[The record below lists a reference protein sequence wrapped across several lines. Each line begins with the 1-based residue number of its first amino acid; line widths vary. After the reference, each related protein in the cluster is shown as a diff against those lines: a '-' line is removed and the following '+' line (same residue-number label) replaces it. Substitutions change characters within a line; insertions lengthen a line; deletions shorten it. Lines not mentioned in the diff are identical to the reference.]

1 MAVTPSRVEITE
13 GGSAVLSA
21 SVSPEAASDRAVAWS
36 SSDRSVATVDKS
48 GTVHGLKPGT
58 ATVTATAE
66 GKSGTCAVTVKAK
79 AVNVTEVTLDK
90 TELTLTEGETGT
102 LTATVK
108 PDNADNR
115 KVTWSSDKTEIAT
128 VDGSGRVTA
137 VKAGEAVITVTT
149 EDGGKTATCKVTVK
163 AKAVNVT
170 EVTLDRAELTLTEG
184 ETETLT
190 ATVRPDNA
198 DNRKV
203 TWSSDKTEI
212 ATVDGAGKVTAVKP
226 GEAVVTVTTEDGG
239 KTATCKVTVKAKT
252 VNVTEVTLDR
262 TELTLTEGETETLM
276 ATVRPDNADN
286 RKVTWISDKT
296 DVATVGGD
304 GRVTAVKAGE
314 AVITVTTE
322 DGGKT
327 ATCKVTVKAKAVNVT
342 DVSLDRTELTL
353 TEGETETLTA
363 TVKPDNA
370 DNRKVTW
377 SSDKTDVA
385 TVDGAGRV
393 TAVKAGEATVTVTTE
408 DGGRTATCKVT
419 VKAKT
424 VNVTE
429 VTLDRTELTLT
440 EGETETLMATVRPDN
455 ADNRK
460 VTWISDK
467 TDVATVGGDGRV
479 TAVKAGEAVVTVTTE
494 DGGKTATC
502 KVTVKAKAVNVT
514 DVSLDRTELT
524 LTEGE
529 TETLTA
535 TVKPD
540 NADNRK
546 VTWSSDKTDV
556 ATVDGAGR
564 VTAVKA
570 GEAVITVT
578 TEDGGKTA
586 TCKVT
591 VKAKTVPVTGVEVNP
606 WAVTLSV
613 RGTSKLSYTIRPAD
627 ATNQNVKW
635 ESESPSVATVDSEG
649 NVQGVAAGTAKICVT
664 TEDGGFKSY
673 CTVTVKKAESKF
685 EVGGLWYEYF
695 GQNKARVIPDPDGS
709 KYGGNIS
716 IPGQIEYGGITYSV
730 VHIGSRAFY
739 ECADLKSVTLGEGI
753 EYIGTWAF
761 YNCPNL
767 ERITFSS
774 TMGSFN
780 TDNPVFERCPKLE
793 IVTTP
798 KTSESQRY
806 YFYTHGGVLY
816 RHCYYSAYTGTFSKE
831 TEALSWLPE
840 KTTGA
845 FAIKDGVEVIDEFSL
860 SFTGIDKIIIPES
873 VKYIGPRFFNDSKT
887 PLEIELNWRT
897 KEDIDRISTIE
908 SDPSRFFFVRT
919 DRSAVKVT
927 VPKGTKSLYESHWLW
942 SHLGGIEERP

>member
-1 MAVTPSRVEITE
+1 MAVTPSRIEIIE
-13 GGSAVLSA
+13 GESAVLSA

-36 SSDRSVATVDKS
+36 SSDRSVVTVDKT
-48 GTVHGLKPGT
+48 GTVQGLKPGT

-79 AVNVTEVTLDK
+79 AVGVTEVTLDK
-90 TELTLTEGETGT
+90 TELTLTEGETET

-108 PDNADNR
+108 PDNADNK
-115 KVTWSSDKTEIAT
+115 KVKWSSDKTEVAT
-128 VDGSGRVTA
+128 VGGDGRVTA
-137 VKAGEAVITVTT
+137 VKAGEATVTVTT

-163 AKAVNVT
+163 AKAVSVT
-170 EVTLDRAELTLTEG
+170 DVTLD
-184 ETETLT
+184 
-190 ATVRPDNA
+190 
-198 DNRKV
+198 K
-203 TWSSDKTEI
+203 
-212 ATVDGAGKVTAVKP
+212 
-226 GEAVVTVTTEDGG
+226 
-239 KTATCKVTVKAKT
+239 
-252 VNVTEVTLDR
+252 
-262 TELTLTEGETETLM
+262 
-276 ATVRPDNADN
+276 
-286 RKVTWISDKT
+286 
-296 DVATVGGD
+296 
-304 GRVTAVKAGE
+304 
-314 AVITVTTE
+314 
-322 DGGKT
+322 
-327 ATCKVTVKAKAVNVT
+327 
-342 DVSLDRTELTL
+342 TELTL

-377 SSDKTDVA
+377 SSDKT
-385 TVDGAGRV
+385 
-393 TAVKAGEATVTVTTE
+393 E
-408 DGGRTATCKVT
+408 
-419 VKAKT
+419 
-424 VNVTE
+424 
-429 VTLDRTELTLT
+429 
-440 EGETETLMATVRPDN
+440 
-455 ADNRK
+455 
-460 VTWISDK
+460 
-467 TDVATVGGDGRV
+467 VATVGGDGKV

-494 DGGKTATC
+494 DGGKTASC

-514 DVSLDRTELT
+514 EVTLDKTELT

-546 VTWSSDKTDV
+546 VTWSSDKTEI

-570 GEAVITVT
+570 GEATVTVT

-591 VKAKTVPVTGVEVNP
+591 VKAKAVPVTGVEVNP

-709 KYGGNIS
+709 KYGGDIS

-730 VHIGSRAFY
+730 VQIWSRAFY

-753 EYIGTWAF
+753 GYIDAYAF

-774 TMGSFN
+774 TMESFN

-798 KTSESQRY
+798 KTSESQLD
-806 YFYTHGGVLY
+806 YFYTHGGALY
-816 RHCYYSAYTGTFSKE
+816 KHCYYSADTGTFSKE
-831 TEALSWLPE
+831 TEVLSWLPE

-845 FAIKDGVEVIDEFSL
+845 FAIKDGVEVIDEYSL

-873 VKYIGPRFFNDSKT
+873 VKYIETRFFNDSKT

-897 KEDIDRISTIE
+897 KEDIDRISTIV
-908 SDPSRFFFVRT
+908 SDPSRFFFFRT

>member
-1 MAVTPSRVEITE
+1 MAVTPSRIEIIE

-48 GTVHGLKPGT
+48 GTVHGLRPGT

-66 GKSGTCAVTVKAK
+66 GKSGICAVTVKAK

-115 KVTWSSDKTEIAT
+115 KVTWSSDKTEVAT
-128 VDGSGRVTA
+128 VDGDGNVTA
-137 VKAGEAVITVTT
+137 VKPGEAVVTVTT

-170 EVTLDRAELTLTEG
+170 EVTLDKTELTLTEG

-212 ATVDGAGKVTAVKP
+212 ATVDGAG
-226 GEAVVTVTTEDGG
+226 
-239 KTATCKVTVKAKT
+239 
-252 VNVTEVTLDR
+252 
-262 TELTLTEGETETLM
+262 
-276 ATVRPDNADN
+276 
-286 RKVTWISDKT
+286 
-296 DVATVGGD
+296 
-304 GRVTAVKAGE
+304 RVTAVKAGE

-327 ATCKVTVKAKAVNVT
+327 ATCKVTVKAKTVSVT
-342 DVSLDRTELTL
+342 EVTLDKTELTL

-363 TVKPDNA
+363 TVRPDNA

-377 SSDKTDVA
+377 SSDKT
-385 TVDGAGRV
+385 
-393 TAVKAGEATVTVTTE
+393 E
-408 DGGRTATCKVT
+408 
-419 VKAKT
+419 
-424 VNVTE
+424 
-429 VTLDRTELTLT
+429 
-440 EGETETLMATVRPDN
+440 
-455 ADNRK
+455 
-460 VTWISDK
+460 I
-467 TDVATVGGDGRV
+467 
-479 TAVKAGEAVVTVTTE
+479 
-494 DGGKTATC
+494 
-502 KVTVKAKAVNVT
+502 
-514 DVSLDRTELT
+514 
-524 LTEGE
+524 
-529 TETLTA
+529 
-535 TVKPD
+535 
-540 NADNRK
+540 
-546 VTWSSDKTDV
+546 

-586 TCKVT
+586 SCKVT

-695 GQNKARVIPDPDGS
+695 YSPNLARVIPDPDGS

-730 VHIGSRAFY
+730 VQIWCRAFY

-753 EYIGTWAF
+753 GYIDAWAF

-774 TMGSFN
+774 TMNSFD
-780 TDNPVFERCPKLE
+780 TGNPVFERCPKLE

-798 KTSESQRY
+798 KTSESQRD
-806 YFYTHGGVLY
+806 YFYTHGGALY
-816 RHCYYSAYTGTFSKE
+816 KHCYYSAYTGTFSKV
-831 TEALSWLPE
+831 TEVLSWLPE

-845 FAIKDGVEVIDEFSL
+845 FAIKDGVEVIDEYSL

-873 VKYIGPRFFNDSKT
+873 VKYIEARFFNDSKT

-897 KEDIDRISTIE
+897 KEDIDRISTIV
-908 SDPSRFFFVRT
+908 SDPSRFFFFRT

>member
-1 MAVTPSRVEITE
+1 MAVTPSRIEITE
-13 GGSAVLSA
+13 GGSATLSA
-21 SVSPEAASDRAVAWS
+21 RVSPEAASDRAVAWS

-48 GTVHGLKPGT
+48 GTVHGLRPGT

-79 AVNVTEVTLDK
+79 TINVTEVTLDK
-90 TELTLTEGETGT
+90 T
-102 LTATVK
+102 
-108 PDNADNR
+108 
-115 KVTWSSDKTEIAT
+115 
-128 VDGSGRVTA
+128 
-137 VKAGEAVITVTT
+137 
-149 EDGGKTATCKVTVK
+149 
-163 AKAVNVT
+163 
-170 EVTLDRAELTLTEG
+170 ELTLTEG

-198 DNRKV
+198 DNKKV

-212 ATVDGAGKVTAVKP
+212 ATVDGAGRVTAVKA

-239 KTATCKVTVKAKT
+239 KTATCKVTVKAKA
-252 VNVTEVTLDR
+252 VGVTDVTLDR
-262 TELTLTEGETETLM
+262 TELTLTEGETETLT
-276 ATVRPDNADN
+276 ATVKPDNADN
-286 RKVTWISDKT
+286 RKVKWSSDKT
-296 DVATVGGD
+296 DVATVD
-304 GRVTAVKAGE
+304 GAGKVTAVKAGE

-342 DVSLDRTELTL
+342 DVTLDRTELTL

-370 DNRKVTW
+370 DNKKVKW
-377 SSDKTDVA
+377 S
-385 TVDGAGRV
+385 
-393 TAVKAGEATVTVTTE
+393 
-408 DGGRTATCKVT
+408 
-419 VKAKT
+419 
-424 VNVTE
+424 
-429 VTLDRTELTLT
+429 
-440 EGETETLMATVRPDN
+440 
-455 ADNRK
+455 
-460 VTWISDK
+460 SDK

-502 KVTVKAKAVNVT
+502 KVTVKAKA
-514 DVSLDRTELT
+514 
-524 LTEGE
+524 
-529 TETLTA
+529 
-535 TVKPD
+535 
-540 NADNRK
+540 
-546 VTWSSDKTDV
+546 
-556 ATVDGAGR
+556 
-564 VTAVKA
+564 
-570 GEAVITVT
+570 
-578 TEDGGKTA
+578 
-586 TCKVT
+586 
-591 VKAKTVPVTGVEVNP
+591 VPVTGVEVNP

-685 EVGGLWYEYF
+685 EVGGLWYEYYYAP
-695 GQNKARVIPDPDGS
+695 NLARVIPDPDGI

-730 VHIGSRAFY
+730 YQIGSRVFY

-753 EYIGTWAF
+753 GYINAYAF

-774 TMGSFN
+774 TMESFN

-798 KTSESQRY
+798 KTSESQLD
-806 YFYTHGGVLY
+806 YFYTHGGALY
-816 RHCYYSAYTGTFSKE
+816 KHCYYSADTGTFSKE
-831 TEALSWLPE
+831 TEVLSWLPE

-845 FAIKDGVEVIDEFSL
+845 FAIKDGVEVIDRYSL
-860 SFTGIDKIIIPES
+860 TFTGIDKIIIPES
-873 VKYIGPRFFNDSKT
+873 VKYIGSRFFNDSKT

-908 SDPSRFFFVRT
+908 SDPSGFFFVRT

>member
-1 MAVTPSRVEITE
+1 VAVTPSRIEIIE
-13 GGSAVLSA
+13 GESAVLSA

-36 SSDRSVATVDKS
+36 SSDRSVATVDKA
-48 GTVHGLKPGT
+48 GTVHGLRPGT

-79 AVNVTEVTLDK
+79 AVNVTEVTLDR
-90 TELTLTEGETGT
+90 TELTLTEGETET

-128 VDGSGRVTA
+128 VDGAGRVTA

-163 AKAVNVT
+163 AKTVSVT
-170 EVTLDRAELTLTEG
+170 EVTLDKTELTLTEGETETLTATVKPDNADNRKVTWISDKTDVATVGGDGRVTAVKAGEATVTVTTEDGGKTASCKVTVKAKTVSVTEVTLDKTELTLTEG

-212 ATVDGAGKVTAVKP
+212 ATVDGAGKVTAVKA
-226 GEAVVTVTTEDGG
+226 GEAVVTVVTEDGG
-239 KTATCKVTVKAKT
+239 KTATCKVTVKAK
-252 VNVTEVTLDR
+252 V
-262 TELTLTEGETETLM
+262 
-276 ATVRPDNADN
+276 
-286 RKVTWISDKT
+286 
-296 DVATVGGD
+296 
-304 GRVTAVKAGE
+304 
-314 AVITVTTE
+314 
-322 DGGKT
+322 
-327 ATCKVTVKAKAVNVT
+327 
-342 DVSLDRTELTL
+342 
-353 TEGETETLTA
+353 
-363 TVKPDNA
+363 
-370 DNRKVTW
+370 
-377 SSDKTDVA
+377 
-385 TVDGAGRV
+385 
-393 TAVKAGEATVTVTTE
+393 
-408 DGGRTATCKVT
+408 
-419 VKAKT
+419 
-424 VNVTE
+424 
-429 VTLDRTELTLT
+429 
-440 EGETETLMATVRPDN
+440 
-455 ADNRK
+455 
-460 VTWISDK
+460 
-467 TDVATVGGDGRV
+467 
-479 TAVKAGEAVVTVTTE
+479 
-494 DGGKTATC
+494 
-502 KVTVKAKAVNVT
+502 
-514 DVSLDRTELT
+514 
-524 LTEGE
+524 
-529 TETLTA
+529 
-535 TVKPD
+535 
-540 NADNRK
+540 
-546 VTWSSDKTDV
+546 
-556 ATVDGAGR
+556 
-564 VTAVKA
+564 
-570 GEAVITVT
+570 
-578 TEDGGKTA
+578 
-586 TCKVT
+586 
-591 VKAKTVPVTGVEVNP
+591 VPVTGVEVNP

-649 NVQGVAAGTAKICVT
+649 NVQGIAAGTAKICVT

-695 GQNKARVIPDPDGS
+695 YGPNLARVIPDPDGI

-753 EYIGTWAF
+753 GYIGAWAF

-774 TMGSFN
+774 TMNSFD
-780 TDNPVFERCPKLE
+780 TGNPVFERCPKLE

-798 KTSESQRY
+798 KTSESQRD
-806 YFYTHGGVLY
+806 YFYTHGGALY
-816 RHCYYSAYTGTFSKE
+816 KHCYYSEDTGV
-831 TEALSWLPE
+831 TEVLSWLPE
-840 KTTGA
+840 KTTGV
-845 FAIKDGVEVIDEFSL
+845 FAIKDGVEVIDHYSL
-860 SFTGIDKIIIPES
+860 TFTGIDKIIIPES
-873 VKYIGPRFFNDSKT
+873 VKYIESRFFNDSKT

-897 KEDIDRISTIE
+897 KEDIDKISTIE
-908 SDPSRFFFVRT
+908 SDPSSFFFFRT

>member
-21 SVSPEAASDRAVAWS
+21 RVSPEAASDMAVAWS

-48 GTVHGLKPGT
+48 GTVHGLRPGT

-79 AVNVTEVTLDK
+79 AVNVTEVTLDR
-90 TELTLTEGETGT
+90 TELTLTEGETET
-102 LTATVK
+102 LTARVK

-115 KVTWSSDKTEIAT
+115 KVTWSSDKTEVAT
-128 VDGSGRVTA
+128 VGGDGRVTA
-137 VKAGEAVITVTT
+137 VKAGVAVVTVTT

-170 EVTLDRAELTLTEG
+170 EVTLDKTELTLTEG
-184 ETETLT
+184 EAETLT
-190 ATVRPDNA
+190 ATVKPDNA
-198 DNRKV
+198 DNKKV
-203 TWSSDKTEI
+203 TWSSDKTEV
-212 ATVDGAGKVTAVKP
+212 ATVDGDGKVTAVKA
-226 GEAVVTVTTEDGG
+226 GVAVVTVTTEDGG
-239 KTATCKVTVKAKT
+239 KTATCRVTVKAKA
-252 VNVTEVTLDR
+252 VNVTDVTLDR
-262 TELTLTEGETETLM
+262 TELTLTEG
-276 ATVRPDNADN
+276 D
-286 RKVTWISDKT
+286 
-296 DVATVGGD
+296 
-304 GRVTAVKAGE
+304 
-314 AVITVTTE
+314 
-322 DGGKT
+322 
-327 ATCKVTVKAKAVNVT
+327 
-342 DVSLDRTELTL
+342 
-353 TEGETETLTA
+353 TETLTA

-370 DNRKVTW
+370 DNKKVKW
-377 SSDKTDVA
+377 S
-385 TVDGAGRV
+385 
-393 TAVKAGEATVTVTTE
+393 
-408 DGGRTATCKVT
+408 
-419 VKAKT
+419 
-424 VNVTE
+424 
-429 VTLDRTELTLT
+429 
-440 EGETETLMATVRPDN
+440 
-455 ADNRK
+455 
-460 VTWISDK
+460 SDK

-502 KVTVKAKAVNVT
+502 RVTVKAKAVSVT
-514 DVSLDRTELT
+514 DVTLDKTELT

-540 NADNRK
+540 NADNKK
-546 VTWSSDKTDV
+546 VKWSSDKTDV

-570 GEAVITVT
+570 GEAVVTVT
-578 TEDGGKTA
+578 TEDGEKTA
-586 TCKVT
+586 SCKVT
-591 VKAKTVPVTGVEVNP
+591 VKAKAVPVTGVEVYP
-606 WAVTLSV
+606 WVVTLSV

-695 GQNKARVIPDPDGS
+695 YSPNLARVIPDPDGS

-730 VHIGSRAFY
+730 VQIWCRAFY

-753 EYIGTWAF
+753 GYIDAWAF

-774 TMGSFN
+774 TMNSFD
-780 TDNPVFERCPKLE
+780 TGNPVFERCPKLE

-798 KTSESQRY
+798 KTSESQRD
-806 YFYTHGGVLY
+806 YFYTHGGALY
-816 RHCYYSAYTGTFSKE
+816 KHCYYSAYTGTFSKV
-831 TEALSWLPE
+831 TEVLSWLPE

-845 FAIKDGVEVIDEFSL
+845 FAIKDGVEVIDEYSL

-873 VKYIGPRFFNDSKT
+873 VKYIETRFFNDSKT

-897 KEDIDRISTIE
+897 KEDIDRISTIV
-908 SDPSRFFFVRT
+908 SDPSRFFFFRT

>member
-1 MAVTPSRVEITE
+1 MTVTPSRIEIIE
-13 GGSAVLSA
+13 GGSAALSA

-36 SSDRSVATVDKS
+36 SSDRSVATVDKT
-48 GTVHGLKPGT
+48 GTVQGLKPGT

-66 GKSGTCAVTVKAK
+66 GKSGTCA
-79 AVNVTEVTLDK
+79 
-90 TELTLTEGETGT
+90 
-102 LTATVK
+102 
-108 PDNADNR
+108 
-115 KVTWSSDKTEIAT
+115 
-128 VDGSGRVTA
+128 
-137 VKAGEAVITVTT
+137 
-149 EDGGKTATCKVTVK
+149 VTVK

-203 TWSSDKTEI
+203 AWSSDKTE
-212 ATVDGAGKVTAVKP
+212 
-226 GEAVVTVTTEDGG
+226 
-239 KTATCKVTVKAKT
+239 
-252 VNVTEVTLDR
+252 
-262 TELTLTEGETETLM
+262 
-276 ATVRPDNADN
+276 
-286 RKVTWISDKT
+286 
-296 DVATVGGD
+296 VATVGGD

-327 ATCKVTVKAKAVNVT
+327 ASCKVTVKAKA
-342 DVSLDRTELTL
+342 
-353 TEGETETLTA
+353 
-363 TVKPDNA
+363 
-370 DNRKVTW
+370 
-377 SSDKTDVA
+377 
-385 TVDGAGRV
+385 
-393 TAVKAGEATVTVTTE
+393 
-408 DGGRTATCKVT
+408 
-419 VKAKT
+419 

-440 EGETETLMATVRPDN
+440 EGEAETLTATVRPDN

-460 VTWISDK
+460 VTWSSDK
-467 TDVATVGGDGRV
+467 TEIATVDGAGRV

-494 DGGKTATC
+494 DGGKTASC
-502 KVTVKAKAVNVT
+502 RVTVKAKA
-514 DVSLDRTELT
+514 
-524 LTEGE
+524 
-529 TETLTA
+529 
-535 TVKPD
+535 
-540 NADNRK
+540 
-546 VTWSSDKTDV
+546 
-556 ATVDGAGR
+556 
-564 VTAVKA
+564 
-570 GEAVITVT
+570 
-578 TEDGGKTA
+578 
-586 TCKVT
+586 
-591 VKAKTVPVTGVEVNP
+591 VPVTGVEVNP

-613 RGTSKLSYTIRPAD
+613 SGTSKLSYTIRPAD

-635 ESESPSVATVDSEG
+635 ESESPSVATVDSKG

-673 CTVTVKKAESKF
+673 CTVTVKKTESKF
-685 EVGGLWYEYF
+685 EVGGLWYESF

-709 KYGGNIS
+709 KYGGDIS

-730 VHIGSRAFY
+730 VQIWSRAFY

-753 EYIGTWAF
+753 GYIDAWAF

-774 TMGSFN
+774 TMNSF
-780 TDNPVFERCPKLE
+780 DIGNPVFERCPKLE

-798 KTSESQRY
+798 KTSESQLY
-806 YFYTHGGVLY
+806 YFYTHDGALY
-816 RHCYYSAYTGTFSKE
+816 KHCYYSSNTGE
-831 TEALSWLPE
+831 TEVLSWLPE
-840 KTTGA
+840 KTTGV
-845 FAIKDGVEVIDEFSL
+845 FAIKDGVEVIDDFSL

-873 VKYIGPRFFNDSKT
+873 VKYIGPIFFRDSKT

-908 SDPSRFFFVRT
+908 SDPSRFFFVHT

>member
-1 MAVTPSRVEITE
+1 MAVTPSRIEIIE
-13 GGSAVLSA
+13 GESAVLSA

-36 SSDRSVATVDKS
+36 SSDRSVATVDKA
-48 GTVHGLKPGT
+48 GTVHGLRPGT

-66 GKSGTCAVTVKAK
+66 GKSGTCA
-79 AVNVTEVTLDK
+79 
-90 TELTLTEGETGT
+90 
-102 LTATVK
+102 
-108 PDNADNR
+108 
-115 KVTWSSDKTEIAT
+115 
-128 VDGSGRVTA
+128 
-137 VKAGEAVITVTT
+137 
-149 EDGGKTATCKVTVK
+149 
-163 AKAVNVT
+163 
-170 EVTLDRAELTLTEG
+170 
-184 ETETLT
+184 
-190 ATVRPDNA
+190 
-198 DNRKV
+198 
-203 TWSSDKTEI
+203 
-212 ATVDGAGKVTAVKP
+212 
-226 GEAVVTVTTEDGG
+226 
-239 KTATCKVTVKAKT
+239 
-252 VNVTEVTLDR
+252 
-262 TELTLTEGETETLM
+262 
-276 ATVRPDNADN
+276 
-286 RKVTWISDKT
+286 
-296 DVATVGGD
+296 
-304 GRVTAVKAGE
+304 
-314 AVITVTTE
+314 
-322 DGGKT
+322 
-327 ATCKVTVKAKAVNVT
+327 VTVKAKAVNVT

-370 DNRKVTW
+370 DNKKVTW
-377 SSDKTDVA
+377 SSDKTEIA
-385 TVDGAGRV
+385 TVDGAG
-393 TAVKAGEATVTVTTE
+393 K
-408 DGGRTATCKVT
+408 
-419 VKAKT
+419 
-424 VNVTE
+424 
-429 VTLDRTELTLT
+429 
-440 EGETETLMATVRPDN
+440 
-455 ADNRK
+455 
-460 VTWISDK
+460 
-467 TDVATVGGDGRV
+467 V

-502 KVTVKAKAVNVT
+502 KVTVKAKVIGVT
-514 DVSLDRTELT
+514 EVTLDKTELT

-546 VTWSSDKTDV
+546 VTWSSDKTEI
-556 ATVDGAGR
+556 ATVDGAGK

-570 GEAVITVT
+570 GEAVVTVT

-591 VKAKTVPVTGVEVNP
+591 VKAKAVPVTGVEVNP

-649 NVQGVAAGTAKICVT
+649 NVKGVAAGTAKICVT

-685 EVGGLWYEYF
+685 EVGGLWYEYYD
-695 GQNKARVIPDPDGS
+695 GPNLARVIPDPDGS

-730 VHIGSRAFY
+730 VQIGARAFD
-739 ECADLKSVTLGEGI
+739 ECTDLKSVTLGEGI
-753 EYIGTWAF
+753 EYIAAFAF

-767 ERITFSS
+767 ESITFSS

-780 TDNPVFERCPKLE
+780 TVNPVFVRCPKLE

-798 KTSESQRY
+798 KTSESQLY
-806 YFYTHGGVLY
+806 YFYTHGRALY
-816 RHCYYSAYTGTFSKE
+816 KHCYYSADTGE
-831 TEALSWLPE
+831 TEVLSWLPE
-840 KTTGA
+840 KTTGV
-845 FAIKDGVEVIDEFSL
+845 FAIKDGVEVIDRYSL
-860 SFTGIDKIIIPES
+860 TFTGIDKIIVPES
-873 VKYIGPRFFNDSKT
+873 VKYIGQRFFDDSKT

>member
-1 MAVTPSRVEITE
+1 MAVTPSRIEIIE
-13 GGSAVLSA
+13 GESAALSA
-21 SVSPEAASDRAVAWS
+21 RVSPEAASDRAVAWS
-36 SSDRSVATVDKS
+36 SSDRSVATVDKA
-48 GTVHGLKPGT
+48 GTVQGLKPGT

-90 TELTLTEGETGT
+90 TELTLTEDETET

-115 KVTWSSDKTEIAT
+115 KVTWSSDKTEVAT
-128 VDGSGRVTA
+128 VDGAGRVTA
-137 VKAGEAVITVTT
+137 VKPGEAVVTVTTEDGGRTATCAVTVKAKAVNVTEVTLDKTELTLTEGETETLTATVRPDNADNRKVTWSSDKTDVATVDGAGRVTAVKPGEAVITVTT

-170 EVTLDRAELTLTEG
+170 EVTLD
-184 ETETLT
+184 
-190 ATVRPDNA
+190 
-198 DNRKV
+198 K
-203 TWSSDKTEI
+203 
-212 ATVDGAGKVTAVKP
+212 
-226 GEAVVTVTTEDGG
+226 
-239 KTATCKVTVKAKT
+239 
-252 VNVTEVTLDR
+252 
-262 TELTLTEGETETLM
+262 
-276 ATVRPDNADN
+276 
-286 RKVTWISDKT
+286 
-296 DVATVGGD
+296 
-304 GRVTAVKAGE
+304 
-314 AVITVTTE
+314 
-322 DGGKT
+322 
-327 ATCKVTVKAKAVNVT
+327 
-342 DVSLDRTELTL
+342 TELTL

-377 SSDKTDVA
+377 SSDKT
-385 TVDGAGRV
+385 
-393 TAVKAGEATVTVTTE
+393 E
-408 DGGRTATCKVT
+408 
-419 VKAKT
+419 
-424 VNVTE
+424 
-429 VTLDRTELTLT
+429 
-440 EGETETLMATVRPDN
+440 
-455 ADNRK
+455 
-460 VTWISDK
+460 
-467 TDVATVGGDGRV
+467 VATVGGDGRV

-502 KVTVKAKAVNVT
+502 KVTVKAKV
-514 DVSLDRTELT
+514 
-524 LTEGE
+524 
-529 TETLTA
+529 
-535 TVKPD
+535 
-540 NADNRK
+540 
-546 VTWSSDKTDV
+546 
-556 ATVDGAGR
+556 
-564 VTAVKA
+564 
-570 GEAVITVT
+570 
-578 TEDGGKTA
+578 
-586 TCKVT
+586 
-591 VKAKTVPVTGVEVNP
+591 VPVTGVEVNP

-695 GQNKARVIPDPDGS
+695 YGPNLARVIPDPDGS

-753 EYIGTWAF
+753 EYIDAWAF

-774 TMGSFN
+774 TMNSLN
-780 TDNPVFERCPKLE
+780 NRNPVFECCPKLE

-798 KTSESQRY
+798 KTSESQLY
-806 YFYTHGGVLY
+806 YFYTHDGALY
-816 RHCYYSAYTGTFSKE
+816 RHCYYSEDTGV
-831 TEALSWLPE
+831 TEVLSWLPE
-840 KTTGA
+840 KTTGV
-845 FAIKDGVEVIDEFSL
+845 FTIKDGVEVIDHYSL
-860 SFTGIDKIIIPES
+860 TFTGIDKIIIPES
-873 VKYIGPRFFNDSKT
+873 VKYIESRFFNDSKT

-908 SDPSRFFFVRT
+908 SDPSSFFFFRT

>member
-1 MAVTPSRVEITE
+1 MAVTPSRIEIIE

-21 SVSPEAASDRAVAWS
+21 RVSPEAASDRAVSWS
-36 SSDRSVATVDKS
+36 SSDRSVATVDKA
-48 GTVHGLKPGT
+48 GTVHGLRPGT

-90 TELTLTEGETGT
+90 TELTLTEGG
-102 LTATVK
+102 
-108 PDNADNR
+108 
-115 KVTWSSDKTEIAT
+115 
-128 VDGSGRVTA
+128 
-137 VKAGEAVITVTT
+137 
-149 EDGGKTATCKVTVK
+149 
-163 AKAVNVT
+163 
-170 EVTLDRAELTLTEG
+170 
-184 ETETLT
+184 TETLT

-198 DNRKV
+198 DNKKV
-203 TWSSDKTEI
+203 TWS
-212 ATVDGAGKVTAVKP
+212 
-226 GEAVVTVTTEDGG
+226 
-239 KTATCKVTVKAKT
+239 
-252 VNVTEVTLDR
+252 
-262 TELTLTEGETETLM
+262 
-276 ATVRPDNADN
+276 
-286 RKVTWISDKT
+286 
-296 DVATVGGD
+296 
-304 GRVTAVKAGE
+304 
-314 AVITVTTE
+314 
-322 DGGKT
+322 
-327 ATCKVTVKAKAVNVT
+327 
-342 DVSLDRTELTL
+342 
-353 TEGETETLTA
+353 
-363 TVKPDNA
+363 
-370 DNRKVTW
+370 
-377 SSDKTDVA
+377 
-385 TVDGAGRV
+385 
-393 TAVKAGEATVTVTTE
+393 
-408 DGGRTATCKVT
+408 
-419 VKAKT
+419 
-424 VNVTE
+424 
-429 VTLDRTELTLT
+429 
-440 EGETETLMATVRPDN
+440 
-455 ADNRK
+455 
-460 VTWISDK
+460 SDK

-502 KVTVKAKAVNVT
+502 KVTVKAKTVSVTEVTLDKTELTLTEGETETLTATVRPDNADNRKVAWSSDKTEIATVDGAGRVTAVKAGEAVVTVTTEDGGKTATCKVTVKAKAVSVTEVTLDRTELTLTEGETGTLTATVKPDNADNRKVTWSSDKTEVATVDGAGRVTAVKAGEATVTVTTEDGGRTATCKVTVKAKAVNVT
-514 DVSLDRTELT
+514 EVTLDRTELT

-546 VTWSSDKTDV
+546 VTWSSDKTEV
-556 ATVDGAGR
+556 ATVDGAGK

-591 VKAKTVPVTGVEVNP
+591 VKAKTVPVTGVEVYP
-606 WAVTLSV
+606 WVVTLSV

-695 GQNKARVIPDPDGS
+695 GQNNARVIPDPNGS

-730 VHIGSRAFY
+730 VQIGARAFD
-739 ECADLKSVTLGEGI
+739 ECTDLKSVTLGEGI
-753 EYIGTWAF
+753 EYIAAFAF

-780 TDNPVFERCPKLE
+780 TVNPVFVRCPKLE

-798 KTSESQRY
+798 KTSESQLY
-806 YFYTHGGVLY
+806 YFYTHGRALY
-816 RHCYYSAYTGTFSKE
+816 KHCYYSADTGE
-831 TEALSWLPE
+831 TEVLSWLPE
-840 KTTGA
+840 KTTGV
-845 FAIKDGVEVIDEFSL
+845 FTIKDGVEVIDRYSL
-860 SFTGIDKIIIPES
+860 TFTGIDKIIIPES
-873 VKYIGPRFFNDSKT
+873 VKYIGQRFFDDSKT

-897 KEDIDRISTIE
+897 KEDIDRISTIV
-908 SDPSRFFFVRT
+908 SDPSGFFFFRT

>member
-1 MAVTPSRVEITE
+1 MTVTPSRIEIIE
-13 GGSAVLSA
+13 GESAALSA
-21 SVSPEAASDRAVAWS
+21 RVSPEAASDRAVAWS
-36 SSDRSVATVDKS
+36 SSDRSVATVDKT
-48 GTVHGLKPGT
+48 GTVQGLKPGT

-66 GKSGTCAVTVKAK
+66 GKSGTCAVTVQAK

-90 TELTLTEGETGT
+90 TELTLTEGET
-102 LTATVK
+102 
-108 PDNADNR
+108 
-115 KVTWSSDKTEIAT
+115 
-128 VDGSGRVTA
+128 
-137 VKAGEAVITVTT
+137 
-149 EDGGKTATCKVTVK
+149 
-163 AKAVNVT
+163 
-170 EVTLDRAELTLTEG
+170 
-184 ETETLT
+184 ETLT

-198 DNRKV
+198 DNKKV
-203 TWSSDKTEI
+203 TWSSDKTDV

-239 KTATCKVTVKAKT
+239 KTATCKVTVKAKA
-252 VNVTEVTLDR
+252 VGVTEVT
-262 TELTLTEGETETLM
+262 
-276 ATVRPDNADN
+276 
-286 RKVTWISDKT
+286 
-296 DVATVGGD
+296 
-304 GRVTAVKAGE
+304 
-314 AVITVTTE
+314 
-322 DGGKT
+322 
-327 ATCKVTVKAKAVNVT
+327 
-342 DVSLDRTELTL
+342 
-353 TEGETETLTA
+353 
-363 TVKPDNA
+363 
-370 DNRKVTW
+370 
-377 SSDKTDVA
+377 
-385 TVDGAGRV
+385 
-393 TAVKAGEATVTVTTE
+393 
-408 DGGRTATCKVT
+408 
-419 VKAKT
+419 
-424 VNVTE
+424 
-429 VTLDRTELTLT
+429 
-440 EGETETLMATVRPDN
+440 
-455 ADNRK
+455 
-460 VTWISDK
+460 
-467 TDVATVGGDGRV
+467 
-479 TAVKAGEAVVTVTTE
+479 
-494 DGGKTATC
+494 
-502 KVTVKAKAVNVT
+502 
-514 DVSLDRTELT
+514 LDRTELT

-591 VKAKTVPVTGVEVNP
+591 VKAKAVPVTGVEVNP

-635 ESESPSVATVDSEG
+635 ESESPSVVTVDSEG

-673 CTVTVKKAESKF
+673 CTVTVKKTESKF
-685 EVGGLWYEYF
+685 EVGGLWYESYGPNF
-695 GQNKARVIPDPDGS
+695 GPNKARVIPDPDGS

-730 VHIGSRAFY
+730 VQIWSYAFC

-753 EYIGTWAF
+753 GYIDTYAF

-774 TMGSFN
+774 TMESFN
-780 TDNPVFERCPKLE
+780 TDNPVFVRCPKLE

-798 KTSESQRY
+798 KTSESQRD

-816 RHCYYSAYTGTFSKE
+816 WHCYYSAYTGTFDKV
-831 TEALSWLPE
+831 TEVLSWLPE

-845 FAIKDGVEVIDEFSL
+845 FAIKDGVEVIDHYSL
-860 SFTGIDKIIIPES
+860 TFTGIDKIIIPES
-873 VKYIGPRFFNDSKT
+873 VKYIGTKFFNDSKT

-908 SDPSRFFFVRT
+908 SDPSGFFFVRT

>member
-1 MAVTPSRVEITE
+1 MTVTPSRIEIIE
-13 GGSAVLSA
+13 GGSAALS
-21 SVSPEAASDRAVAWS
+21 VRISPEAASDRAVAWS
-36 SSDRSVATVDKS
+36 SSDRSVATVDKT
-48 GTVHGLKPGT
+48 GTVQGLKPGT

-90 TELTLTEGETGT
+90 TELTLTEGETET
-102 LTATVK
+102 LTATVR

-115 KVTWSSDKTEIAT
+115 KVAWSSDKTEIAT
-128 VDGSGRVTA
+128 VDGAGRVTA
-137 VKAGEAVITVTT
+137 VKSGEAVVTVTT

-163 AKAVNVT
+163 AKAVSVT
-170 EVTLDRAELTLTEG
+170 EVTLDKTELTLTEG

-203 TWSSDKTEI
+203 AWSSDKTEI
-212 ATVDGAGKVTAVKP
+212 ATVDGAGRVTAVKS

-252 VNVTEVTLDR
+252 VSVTEVTLDK
-262 TELTLTEGETETLM
+262 TELTLTEGEAETLT
-276 ATVRPDNADN
+276 ATVKPDNADN
-286 RKVTWISDKT
+286 KKVKWSSDKT
-296 DVATVGGD
+296 EIATVD
-304 GRVTAVKAGE
+304 GAGKVTAVKAGE
-314 AVITVTTE
+314 AVVTVTTE

-327 ATCKVTVKAKAVNVT
+327 ASCKVTVKAKAVNVT
-342 DVSLDRTELTL
+342 EVTLDKTELTL

-377 SSDKTDVA
+377 SSDKT
-385 TVDGAGRV
+385 
-393 TAVKAGEATVTVTTE
+393 E
-408 DGGRTATCKVT
+408 
-419 VKAKT
+419 
-424 VNVTE
+424 
-429 VTLDRTELTLT
+429 
-440 EGETETLMATVRPDN
+440 
-455 ADNRK
+455 
-460 VTWISDK
+460 I
-467 TDVATVGGDGRV
+467 ATVGGDGRV

-502 KVTVKAKAVNVT
+502 KVTVKAKAVGVT
-514 DVSLDRTELT
+514 EVALDKTELT

-546 VTWSSDKTDV
+546 VTWSSDKTEI
-556 ATVDGAGR
+556 ATVGGDGR

-570 GEAVITVT
+570 GEAVVTVT

-591 VKAKTVPVTGVEVNP
+591 VKAKAVPVTGVEVNP
-606 WAVTLSV
+606 WAMTLSV
-613 RGTSKLSYTIRPAD
+613 RGTSKLFYTIRPAD

-685 EVGGLWYEYF
+685 EVGGLWYEYYYAP
-695 GQNKARVIPDPDGS
+695 NLARVIPDPDGI

-730 VHIGSRAFY
+730 YQIGSHAFY

-753 EYIGTWAF
+753 EFIDARAF

-774 TMGSFN
+774 TMNSFD
-780 TDNPVFERCPKLE
+780 TGNPVFVRCPKLE

-798 KTSESQRY
+798 KTSESQLD
-806 YFYTHGGVLY
+806 YFYTHGGALY
-816 RHCYYSAYTGTFSKE
+816 RHCYYSAGAGTFSKV
-831 TEALSWLPE
+831 TEVLSWLPE
-840 KTTGA
+840 KTTGV
-845 FAIKDGVEVIDEFSL
+845 FAIKDGVEVIDHYSL
-860 SFTGIDKIIIPES
+860 TFTGIDKIIIPES
-873 VKYIGPRFFNDSKT
+873 VKYIGSRFFNDSKT

>member
-1 MAVTPSRVEITE
+1 MTVTPSRIEIIE
-13 GGSAVLSA
+13 GGSAALSA
-21 SVSPEAASDRAVAWS
+21 RVSPEAASDRAVAWS
-36 SSDRSVATVDKS
+36 SSDQSVATVDKT
-48 GTVHGLKPGT
+48 GTVQGLKPGT

-79 AVNVTEVTLDK
+79 A
-90 TELTLTEGETGT
+90 
-102 LTATVK
+102 
-108 PDNADNR
+108 
-115 KVTWSSDKTEIAT
+115 I
-128 VDGSGRVTA
+128 
-137 VKAGEAVITVTT
+137 
-149 EDGGKTATCKVTVK
+149 
-163 AKAVNVT
+163 NVT
-170 EVTLDRAELTLTEG
+170 EVTLDRTELTLTEG

-203 TWSSDKTEI
+203 TWSSDKT
-212 ATVDGAGKVTAVKP
+212 
-226 GEAVVTVTTEDGG
+226 
-239 KTATCKVTVKAKT
+239 
-252 VNVTEVTLDR
+252 
-262 TELTLTEGETETLM
+262 
-276 ATVRPDNADN
+276 
-286 RKVTWISDKT
+286 
-296 DVATVGGD
+296 
-304 GRVTAVKAGE
+304 
-314 AVITVTTE
+314 
-322 DGGKT
+322 
-327 ATCKVTVKAKAVNVT
+327 
-342 DVSLDRTELTL
+342 
-353 TEGETETLTA
+353 
-363 TVKPDNA
+363 
-370 DNRKVTW
+370 
-377 SSDKTDVA
+377 
-385 TVDGAGRV
+385 
-393 TAVKAGEATVTVTTE
+393 
-408 DGGRTATCKVT
+408 
-419 VKAKT
+419 
-424 VNVTE
+424 
-429 VTLDRTELTLT
+429 
-440 EGETETLMATVRPDN
+440 
-455 ADNRK
+455 
-460 VTWISDK
+460 
-467 TDVATVGGDGRV
+467 DVATVGGDGRV

-494 DGGKTATC
+494 DGG
-502 KVTVKAKAVNVT
+502 
-514 DVSLDRTELT
+514 R
-524 LTEGE
+524 
-529 TETLTA
+529 
-535 TVKPD
+535 
-540 NADNRK
+540 
-546 VTWSSDKTDV
+546 
-556 ATVDGAGR
+556 
-564 VTAVKA
+564 
-570 GEAVITVT
+570 
-578 TEDGGKTA
+578 TA

-613 RGTSKLSYTIRPAD
+613 RGTSKLSYTIKPAD

-695 GQNKARVIPDPDGS
+695 YSPNLARVIPDPDGS

-753 EYIGTWAF
+753 EYIDAYAF

-798 KTSESQRY
+798 MTSESQRY

-845 FAIKDGVEVIDEFSL
+845 FAIKDGVEVIDEYSL
-860 SFTGIDKIIIPES
+860 TFTGIDKIIIPES
-873 VKYIGPRFFNDSKT
+873 VKYIGIRFFDDSKT

-908 SDPSRFFFVRT
+908 SDPSGFFFVRT

>member
-1 MAVTPSRVEITE
+1 MSVFTHTHTHTRRALLTAAASILLITSCGKKEETAGVSSVAVTPSRIEIIE
-13 GGSAVLSA
+13 GESAVLSA

-36 SSDRSVATVDKS
+36 SSDRSVATVDKA
-48 GTVHGLKPGT
+48 GTVQGLKPGT

-79 AVNVTEVTLDK
+79 AVNVTEVTLDM

-115 KVTWSSDKTEIAT
+115 KVAWSSDKTEIAT
-128 VDGSGRVTA
+128 VDGDGKVTA
-137 VKAGEAVITVTT
+137 VKAGEAVVTVTT

-163 AKAVNVT
+163 AKAVGVT
-170 EVTLDRAELTLTEG
+170 EVTLDKTELTLTEG

-212 ATVDGAGKVTAVKP
+212 ATVDGAG
-226 GEAVVTVTTEDGG
+226 
-239 KTATCKVTVKAKT
+239 
-252 VNVTEVTLDR
+252 
-262 TELTLTEGETETLM
+262 
-276 ATVRPDNADN
+276 
-286 RKVTWISDKT
+286 
-296 DVATVGGD
+296 
-304 GRVTAVKAGE
+304 
-314 AVITVTTE
+314 
-322 DGGKT
+322 
-327 ATCKVTVKAKAVNVT
+327 
-342 DVSLDRTELTL
+342 
-353 TEGETETLTA
+353 
-363 TVKPDNA
+363 
-370 DNRKVTW
+370 
-377 SSDKTDVA
+377 
-385 TVDGAGRV
+385 
-393 TAVKAGEATVTVTTE
+393 
-408 DGGRTATCKVT
+408 
-419 VKAKT
+419 
-424 VNVTE
+424 
-429 VTLDRTELTLT
+429 
-440 EGETETLMATVRPDN
+440 
-455 ADNRK
+455 
-460 VTWISDK
+460 
-467 TDVATVGGDGRV
+467 RV

-502 KVTVKAKAVNVT
+502 KVTVKAKV
-514 DVSLDRTELT
+514 
-524 LTEGE
+524 
-529 TETLTA
+529 
-535 TVKPD
+535 
-540 NADNRK
+540 
-546 VTWSSDKTDV
+546 
-556 ATVDGAGR
+556 
-564 VTAVKA
+564 
-570 GEAVITVT
+570 
-578 TEDGGKTA
+578 
-586 TCKVT
+586 
-591 VKAKTVPVTGVEVNP
+591 VPVTGVEVNP

-695 GQNKARVIPDPDGS
+695 YGPNLARVIPDPDGS

-730 VHIGSRAFY
+730 HQIGSHAFY

-753 EYIGTWAF
+753 EYIGSYAF

-774 TMGSFN
+774 TMESFN
-780 TDNPVFERCPKLE
+780 TDNPVFELCPKLE

-798 KTSESQRY
+798 KTSESQLN
-806 YFYTHGGVLY
+806 YFYTHGGALY
-816 RHCYYSAYTGTFSKE
+816 RHCYYSSDTGE
-831 TEALSWLPE
+831 TEVLSWLPE
-840 KTTGA
+840 KTTGV
-845 FAIKDGVEVIDEFSL
+845 FAIKDGVEAIDEHSL
-860 SFTGIDKIIIPES
+860 TFTGIDKIIIPES
-873 VKYIGPRFFNDSKT
+873 VKYIRARFFNDSKT

-908 SDPSRFFFVRT
+908 SDPSRFFFVHT